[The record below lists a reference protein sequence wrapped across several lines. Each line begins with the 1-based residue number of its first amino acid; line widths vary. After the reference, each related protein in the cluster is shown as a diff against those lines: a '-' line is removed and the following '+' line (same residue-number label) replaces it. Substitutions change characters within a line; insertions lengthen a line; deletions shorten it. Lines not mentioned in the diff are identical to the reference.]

1 MGCNFCTSCLWV
13 FLQLVSGIRS
23 MAQQRDLFSDLLR
36 TVDYMKAFVSQ
47 RKNSE
52 ENLRSRLEQAEA
64 SLSAARNDNVALQIE
79 LAEAKSR
86 EESSDARLHEAE
98 DEMAQLRGKVRQ
110 FRTEV
115 SIEKKQREDLQLRLS
130 VQKKELEVEFAA
142 EMEELETDYQ
152 KQVDEMY
159 IFGYRCCM
167 KKHGI
172 KRDVPSIPPG
182 EEEKLRGKPSQ

>member
-1 MGCNFCTSCLWV
+1 M
-13 FLQLVSGIRS
+13 SGIRG
-23 MAQQRDLFSDLLR
+23 MAQQRDLFLDLLR
-36 TVDYMKAFVSQ
+36 TADYMKAFVSQ
-47 RKNSE
+47 RINSE
-52 ENLRSRLEQAEA
+52 EELRLRLEQAEA
-64 SLSAARNDNVALQIE
+64 SLSATRRASEESAEALKKSQEDNEALRIK

-86 EESSDARLHEAE
+86 EESTDARMHEAE
-98 DEMAQLRGKVRQ
+98 GEMAQLRGEVRQ
-110 FRTEV
+110 LRTEV
-115 SIEKKQREDLQLRLS
+115 SIEKKRRKELQLRLS
-130 VQKKELEVEFAA
+130 VQKEELEAEFAA

-159 IFGYRCCM
+159 LFCYRCCM